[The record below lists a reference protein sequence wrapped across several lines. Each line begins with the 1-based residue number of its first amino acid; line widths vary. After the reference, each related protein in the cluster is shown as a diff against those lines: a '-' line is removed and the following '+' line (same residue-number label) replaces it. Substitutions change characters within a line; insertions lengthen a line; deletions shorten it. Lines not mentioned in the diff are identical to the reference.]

1 MKNRILI
8 GTRGS
13 KLALAQAG
21 WVARELEARAGVG
34 AELLRIKTTG
44 DRLRGS
50 LAAAGGKGL
59 FVKEI
64 EEALLEGAV
73 DLAVHS
79 MKDLPG
85 VLPQGLAI
93 VAVPRREEAHDLLVT
108 RNGCSLQEL
117 APRAT
122 VGTSSL
128 RRKVQLLAARPDLE
142 VVALRGN
149 VDTRLRKLGRGEVS
163 AVIVAAAGLKRL
175 GITHTKAV
183 VLPPE
188 RFVPAIG
195 QGALALEARQDASWV
210 IEAVATLSD
219 QDSWE
224 AVSAERA
231 FLAAIGGDC
240 QTPVAAYA
248 RLSDGT
254 IHLTALLA
262 APDGSIVVRDAQS
275 GRRGEAERIGRELGE
290 RVLAA
295 GGKRIMEMLRGSAA
309 N

>member
-1 MKNRILI
+1 MRGRILI

-34 AELLRIKTTG
+34 VELLRIKTSG

-64 EEALLEGAV
+64 EEALLKGAV

-93 VAVPRREEAHDLLVT
+93 VGVPRREAPYDLLVT

-117 APRAT
+117 PPRAT

-128 RRKVQLLAARPDLE
+128 RRRVQLLAARPDLE

-149 VDTRLRKLGRGEVS
+149 VDTRLRKLSRGELS
-163 AVIVAAAGLKRL
+163 AVVVAAAGLKRL
-175 GITHTKAV
+175 GITEAQAV

-188 RFVPAIG
+188 RFIPAIG
-195 QGALALEARQDASWV
+195 QGALALEARQDAAWV
-210 IEAVATLSD
+210 IEAVSTLSD
-219 QDSWE
+219 RDSWE

-240 QTPVAAYA
+240 QTPVAAHA
-248 RLSDGT
+248 RISDGRV
-254 IHLTALLA
+254 HLTALLA
-262 APDGSIVVRDAQS
+262 APDGSIVVKDAQS
-275 GRRGEAERIGRELGE
+275 GRRGDAERIGRELGE

-295 GGKRIMEMLRGSAA
+295 GGRRIMEMLRGSAA

>member
-1 MKNRILI
+1 VKGRIVI

-21 WVARELEARAGVG
+21 WVARELEARAAVG
-34 AELLRIKTTG
+34 AELLLIKTTG

-64 EEALLEGAV
+64 EEALLKGAI

-93 VAVPRREEAHDLLVT
+93 VGVPRREEAHDLLVT

-149 VDTRLRKLGRGEVS
+149 VDTRLRKLSRGEVS
-163 AVIVAAAGLKRL
+163 AVILAAAGLKRL
-175 GITHTKAV
+175 GIAHTEAV
-183 VLPPE
+183 ALPPE
-188 RFVPAIG
+188 HFIPAIG

-219 QDSWE
+219 RDSWE

-240 QTPVAAYA
+240 QTPVAAHA
-248 RLSDGT
+248 RLSDGRLY
-254 IHLTALLA
+254 LTALLA
-262 APDGSIVVRDAQS
+262 APDGSIVVRDTQS

-295 GGKRIMEMLRGSAA
+295 GGRRIMEMLRGLRAK
-309 N
+309 